1 MNDLF
6 SAPLP
11 PTSTVKRYAELVP
24 LVCYHIQRYHGDA
37 APEISDADFDIL
49 FAELLELEE
58 TYPSLIT
65 PDSPTQRVG
74 APDIAQATATKRTFQ
89 TRAHVVPMQ
98 SLDNAF
104 SVAEAAAFV
113 QRVQKFLGTEA
124 MPELLLEPKI
134 DGLACSLTY
143 TGGQLTQALTRGD
156 GQTGE
161 DITPNLL
168 ALLAA
173 QGAAQVG
180 FPAQLQGANPPSLVE
195 IRGELFMA
203 EAAFAILNVQQLAVD
218 DKPFANA
225 RNAAAGSVR
234 QLNPAITAARPL
246 QFLAYALGALEEGP
260 NYSHHLPTHAAELA
274 QLAAWGCTGVPAQS
288 LKSLNDLETAY
299 THWQQHR
306 WEKVPYAVDGLVY
319 KINDKALQQRLG
331 QLARTPRW
339 AIAHKFPAA
348 EATTQ
353 VLGIDVQIG
362 RTGKATPV
370 ARLAPVVVGGVTVT
384 NATLHN
390 ADHVAARD
398 VRVGDTVFVQRAGDV
413 IPQITSAVLAKRP
426 ADSTPWAFPTSCPAC
441 QQPLSRADGEADY
454 RCLNHATCPAQM
466 LEILCHAVSRNA
478 LDIEGL
484 GEKQLEKLLQEGLVR
499 TLADLFTLAQHAAI
513 IQQWPGFGA
522 TSVANLL
529 AAIEQARTPTLPR
542 LLVALGIPQVGTQTA
557 QDLAHHT
564 GTLATLMQ
572 LAADDPAKLE
582 AIDGIGP
589 TVAANLHNFFTHPS
603 NLALIQQ
610 LTAHGVQ
617 PQAYV
622 PPARQTG
629 AFSGQTVVLTGTLA
643 RLTRAEAKARLLAQ
657 GAKVAG
663 SVSASTDWLIY
674 GEAPGSKL
682 TDAQRLG
689 VPTLTEADF
698 LARLETKNRP

>member
-1 MNDLF
+1 MSDLF
-6 SAPLP
+6 TAPLP
-11 PTSTVKRYAELVP
+11 PTATATRHAELVA
-24 LVCYHIQRYHGDA
+24 LIRYHNQRYFAED
-37 APEISDADFDIL
+37 APEISDADYDVL
-49 FAELLELEE
+49 FNELKALEVAH
-58 TYPSLIT
+58 PSLIT

-74 APDIAQATATKRTFQ
+74 VPTANATEPAKRTFQ

-104 SVAEAAAFV
+104 SVADAAAFV
-113 QRVQKFLGTEA
+113 QRVQKFLGTDA

-134 DGLACSLTY
+134 DGLSCSLTY
-143 TGGQLTQALTRGD
+143 VGGKLTHALTRGD

-180 FPAQLQGANPPSLVE
+180 FPAQLQGPNLPSRVE

-203 EAAFAILNVQQLAVD
+203 EAAFHQLNAQQLAAE

-234 QLNPAITAARPL
+234 QLNPAVTAARPL

-260 NYSHHLPTHAAELA
+260 SLPTHAAELA
-274 QLAAWGCTGVPAQS
+274 QLAAWGCTIVPAQPLQS
-288 LKSLNDLETAY
+288 LHDLETGY

-319 KINDKALQQRLG
+319 KVNDKTLQQRLG

-339 AIAHKFPAA
+339 AIAHKFSAA

-390 ADHVAARD
+390 ADNVTARD

-413 IPQITSAVLAKRP
+413 IPQITSVVLAKRTP
-426 ADSTPWAFPTSCPAC
+426 SSQPWAFPTSCPAC
-441 QQPLSRADGEADY
+441 RQPLSRAEGEADY

-466 LEILCHAVSRNA
+466 LEILSHAVSRSA

-484 GEKQLEKLLQEGLVR
+484 GEKQLEKLMQEGLVR
-499 TLADLFTLAQHAAI
+499 TLADLFTLAQHAAT

-529 AAIEQARTPTLPR
+529 AAIEKARTPTLPR

-557 QDLAHHT
+557 TDLAHHT

-572 LAADDPAKLE
+572 LAAEDPAKLE

-589 TVAANLHNFFTHPS
+589 TVAANLHSFFTHPS
-603 NLALIQQ
+603 NLALIGQ
-610 LTAHGVQ
+610 LKANGVQ

-657 GAKVAG
+657 GAKVTG
-663 SVSASTDWLIY
+663 SVSASTHWLIY

-682 TDAQRLG
+682 TDARRLG
-689 VPTLTEADF
+689 VPTLTEAEF
-698 LARLETKNRP
+698 LAQLET